1 VDDLLASEYAVI
13 ATTILKKRKVIRLIL
28 INPRTTVEEIQATIQ
43 RLTQLG
49 EQYSVT
55 LQATVTD

>member
-1 VDDLLASEYAVI
+1 MV

-28 INPRTTVEEIQATIQ
+28 INPRTTVEEIQETIQ

-49 EQYSVT
+49 EKYSVS
-55 LQATVTD
+55 LQETVVE